1 MSIPNADQGLL
12 GSLIRLYQAG
22 YGHQPDNAGL
32 EYWYKEAASGATLGK
47 IGNDFVIEAGF
58 DAVAK
63 DAFPVPTPTPEA
75 HTHSRV
81 QTPRAGVLGSTANVP
96 AGEYTI
102 TMREVSLVGL
112 DAGQTVA
119 SLSANITLV

>member
-47 IGNDFVIEAGF
+47 IGGDFVLEAGF
-58 DAVAK
+58 DAISK
-63 DAFPVPTPTPEA
+63 DAFIVLLYA
-75 HTHSRV
+75 N
-81 QTPRAGVLGSTANVP
+81 VLGRVP
-96 AGEYTI
+96 DQF
-102 TMREVSLVGL
+102 GL
-112 DAGQTVA
+112 DYWAA
-119 SLSANITLV
+119 STLSYGELLASFANSTPCLARQPTSRPANTPSR